1 MIQAK
6 GYVYSENLQAWAD
19 RLSADKQRT
28 YEIIYHPQSG
38 WFEDTPLKGG
48 TEEGYPLK
56 GVHEGTCLLEAE
68 QHAGTTLA
76 LLGSH
81 HGSVYSL
88 SVAPR
93 VALGVWV

>member
-1 MIQAK
+1 MTISLRHIK
-6 GYVYSENLQAWAD
+6 CKNHRHDVC
-19 RLSADKQRT
+19 K
-28 YEIIYHPQSG
+28 IIYHPQSG